1 MNELVPADVEA
12 ESTATVDGF
21 TYTVK
26 VVSDGA
32 GYRALLSWQRYGLPG
47 APARI
52 GEQATPVFSNPRA
65 AMIEG
70 HSLAEEYILAWRS

>member
-12 ESTATVDGF
+12 ESTSSVDGF

-26 VVSDGA
+26 VIHDDT
-32 GYRALLSWQRYGLPG
+32 GYWARLSWHDQY
-47 APARI
+47 A
-52 GEQATPVFSNPRA
+52 EQTTPPFANPRS

-70 HSLAEEYILAWRS
+70 HSLAEERILACRS